1 MKALYNE
8 DIAFRGGIN
17 MAQVK
22 SKEVA
27 VLISEAKA
35 AQEKYEAFNQ
45 EQVDKVVDAVAAEMT
60 AIAKELAQMAY
71 EETGFGKVEDK
82 LTKNLFASEVIY
94 SSIKDERTVGILRH
108 DEAQG
113 LYEIGIPMGVVA
125 ALIPMTNPT
134 STVIFKALLTLKT
147 RNAIVFSPHPAAVKS
162 IVETARRIEEVA
174 VQAGAPAG
182 LIQVIEQPSL
192 EGTERMMHHEDTA
205 LILATGGSQMV
216 KAAYSSGNPAIGV
229 GAGNGPAFI
238 EKTAN
243 VEQAIDFILESK
255 LFDYGI
261 ICTSEESIIAEA
273 AVKEEVVKT
282 LLDKGAY
289 FLNDEQTEKLSKI
302 ALRENGT
309 LNPAIVGKPVSVI
322 AELAQ
327 IDVPESAKILIVE
340 QSIISGDNPYSR
352 EMLAPILPLYVAND
366 WEDGVEKVNQLL
378 NIEGLGHIAILHST
392 DKEKIEDFGLS
403 VNASRILVNTGGT
416 LGGIGATTILEPSLT
431 LGCGTAGGSSTTD
444 NISAKHLLNI
454 RRVATHYER

>member
-1 MKALYNE
+1 
-8 DIAFRGGIN
+8 
-17 MAQVK
+17 
-22 SKEVA
+22 
-27 VLISEAKA
+27 
-35 AQEKYEAFNQ
+35 
-45 EQVDKVVDAVAAEMT
+45 
-60 AIAKELAQMAY
+60 
-71 EETGFGKVEDK
+71 
-82 LTKNLFASEVIY
+82 
-94 SSIKDERTVGILRH
+94 
-108 DEAQG
+108 
-113 LYEIGIPMGVVA
+113 
-125 ALIPMTNPT
+125 
-134 STVIFKALLTLKT
+134 
-147 RNAIVFSPHPAAVKS
+147 
-162 IVETARRIEEVA
+162 
-174 VQAGAPAG
+174 
-182 LIQVIEQPSL
+182 
-192 EGTERMMHHEDTA
+192 MMHHEDTA

-243 VEQAIDFILESK
+243 VEQAIDFILESR

-366 WEDGVEKVNQLL
+366 WEDGVEKVKQLL
-378 NIEGLGHIAILHST
+378 NIEGLGHTAILHST

-454 RRVATHYER
+454 RRVAMHYER